1 MSDDSEPQHAVRVR
15 LIPAPVK
22 RKKVN
27 FATLIKNAALAA
39 SVENGEVVLSVCI
52 AQLCR
57 YVWVRTC
64 TVAVQLFVRLHAQC
78 VAYVVRARSAS

>member
-1 MSDDSEPQHAVRVR
+1 MSTDSEPQHAVRVR
-15 LIPAPVK
+15 LISAPVK

-39 SVENGEVVLSVCI
+39 SIENGEAVVLRVCI

-57 YVWVRTC
+57 CVWVRTC
-64 TVAVQLFVRLHAQC
+64 TVAVQVLLDSTP
-78 VAYVVRARSAS
+78 SA